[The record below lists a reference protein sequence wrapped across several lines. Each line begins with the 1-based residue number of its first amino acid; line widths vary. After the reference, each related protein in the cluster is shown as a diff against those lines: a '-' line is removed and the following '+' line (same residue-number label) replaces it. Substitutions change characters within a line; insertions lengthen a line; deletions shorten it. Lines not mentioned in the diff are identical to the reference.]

1 MSSGYSEVALAKINE
16 ILLDPKYH
24 DILSILKGARN
35 GLVYGV
41 KVRCCVSRFCRPT
54 RCRAELSSHRCSPA
68 TGSGGMSRHTEGS

>member
-1 MSSGYSEVALAKINE
+1 MSSGYSEVALARINE

-41 KVRCCVSRFCRPT
+41 KVGFFPMDVLPSRAVVT
-54 RCRAELSSHRCSPA
+54 SLAPA
-68 TGSGGMSRHTEGS
+68 TASGGTSRDMDGS